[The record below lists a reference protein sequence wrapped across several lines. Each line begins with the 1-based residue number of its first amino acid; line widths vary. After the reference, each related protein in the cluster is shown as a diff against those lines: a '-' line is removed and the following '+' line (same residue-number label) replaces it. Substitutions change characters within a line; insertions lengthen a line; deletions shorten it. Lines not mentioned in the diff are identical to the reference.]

1 MHLQRPIKF
10 LTLFAMGILCLL
22 ARPADCSPKKCVA
35 LVLSGGGARGL
46 AQIGTL
52 KALEKTGIKPDI
64 IVGTSM
70 GAIIGCLYAAGY
82 SADSIAKFAVS
93 LDWGDIF
100 SNEPQRKEMLMSRKD
115 ETGNYLFEVRL
126 DKNLNLLLPQSIS
139 EGQVFYNA
147 LAPKLAAVQHRFGT
161 DFDSLPIPLRIV
173 STDIVSGRKVVFSKG
188 NLATAIR
195 ASCGFPLVFSPV
207 NMDTMLLMDGGLMS
221 NIPVSA
227 CLEEFPGY
235 SVIAVDVT
243 SPLWDKKSLANPA
256 RLVDQV
262 VNIGLTKQKT
272 AERNLAS
279 SLITPD
285 LTGILNT
292 DFSKADTIIARGYRA
307 SITVLEK
314 IRAEV
319 SDTGENGPAPCRA
332 ADYVSP
338 PYSFINAGAGVIAGL
353 NKAFSASGV
362 HAGIPASEFRTKVY
376 SVLAEHGHPF
386 ARIQSIV
393 RKDSVTCVVIVP
405 GTVKGFSIAGNN
417 VTRYSIIR
425 ASIGMKTGDTLTTEK
440 ITRSMSALYSTD
452 LFKNVNIT
460 ADTNGIV
467 GIVLTE
473 KDFWRARVG
482 LRFDE
487 YNLLEGYIQPAYEN
501 LFGLGISTSLHL
513 QYGPLREKYALDLVS
528 NHIFSSAFA
537 NMVQIQGYIARE
549 RVATRTQYADSLD
562 SILTHVRL
570 EEQTLEKTGIMGIA
584 GVQLGKFFMLE
595 GGIRFERFALY
606 ESKAF
611 KDPFGAYKGGMQYLM
626 LRLTGDDLDR
636 FPFPEKGQKHYITIG
651 GAHDVIG
658 GTESF
663 LKIDGR
669 FSQYYTVANIHTFS
683 PQLQLVWSTDS
694 MPDVEK
700 VYLGGAGP
708 EEKYREIG
716 VYNYIP
722 FFGLRPRALP
732 GDVALLLHGNY
743 RLRIQPG
750 LFLSCSVDWGYA
762 WPWKDRWKLENLTMD
777 GLRKIGR
784 EYLDQAP
791 LGIGIGV
798 AYQTPVGPIRFSW
811 GRLLR
816 NKLDPEFA
824 ILSENLFYLSLG
836 HDF

>member
-1 MHLQRPIKF
+1 MRLQRPIKL
-10 LTLFAMGILCLL
+10 LTVFALGVLCLL
-22 ARPADCSPKKCVA
+22 VRPADCSPKKCIA

-52 KALEKTGIKPDI
+52 RALEKTGIKPDI

-82 SADSIAKFAVS
+82 SADSIAKFAGS
-93 LDWGDIF
+93 MNWGDIF
-100 SNEPQRKEMLMSRKD
+100 TNEPHRKEMLMSRKD

-227 CLEEFPGY
+227 SLEEFPGSY
-235 SVIAVDVT
+235 VIAVDVT
-243 SPLWDKKSLANPA
+243 SPLWDKKSLANPV

-262 VNIGLTKQKT
+262 INIGLTKQKA
-272 AERNLAS
+272 AEKNLADA
-279 SLITPD
+279 LITPD

-292 DFSKADTIIARGYRA
+292 DFSKADTIIARGYSA
-307 SITVLEK
+307 SIPVLEK
-314 IRAEV
+314 IRAEFFNTV
-319 SDTGENGPAPCRA
+319 ARDSTQCRA
-332 ADYVSP
+332 IDVVFLPCSFLNLSAADAT
-338 PYSFINAGAGVIAGL
+338 NL
-353 NKAFSASGV
+353 QKALSAASGP
-362 HAGIPASEFRTKVY
+362 AGIPISEFKKKVY
-376 SVLAEHGHPF
+376 SVLAEHGKPF
-386 ARIQSIV
+386 ARIQSIE
-393 RKDSVTCVVIVP
+393 RKGSITYVAIVP
-405 GTVKGFSIAGNN
+405 GTIKGFSVAGNN
-417 VTRYSIIR
+417 ITRFSVIR
-425 ASIGMKTGDTLTTEK
+425 ASVGMKIGDTLTMEK
-440 ITRSMSALYSTD
+440 ITRAMSALYSTD

-460 ADTNGIV
+460 ADTNGVV

-487 YNLLEGYIQPAYEN
+487 YNLVEGYIQPAYEN

-513 QYGPLREKYALDLVS
+513 QYGSLREKYALDLLS

-537 NMVQIQGYIARE
+537 NIVQVQGYLARE
-549 RVATRTQYADSLD
+549 RVVTRSTSADSLD
-562 SILTHVRL
+562 SILTHVHL

-611 KDPFGAYKGGMQYLM
+611 KDPFGAFKGGMQYFM

-658 GTESF
+658 GTQSF
-663 LKIDGR
+663 FKIDGH
-669 FSQYYTVANIHTFS
+669 FSQYYTFGKIHTFS
-683 PQLQLVWSTDS
+683 PQLQFVWSTDS

-708 EEKYREIG
+708 EEKSREIG
-716 VYNYIP
+716 VYNYLP
-722 FFGLRPRALP
+722 FFGLRPRSLP
-732 GDVALLLHGNY
+732 GDIALLLHGGY
-743 RLRIQPG
+743 QLRIQRG
-750 LFLSCSVDWGYA
+750 LYLLCSLDWGYA
-762 WPWKDRWKLENLTMD
+762 WPWEERWKPGNLTMS
-777 GLRKIGR
+777 GLQNIGR
-784 EYLDQAP
+784 DFIDQAP
-791 LGIGIGV
+791 LGMGIGI
-798 AYQTPVGPIRFSW
+798 AYETVVGPIRFSW

-816 NKLDPEFA
+816 NKLDPELA

>member
-1 MHLQRPIKF
+1 MK
-10 LTLFAMGILCLL
+10 LFTVIVLGILCLL
-22 ARPADCSPKKCVA
+22 ARPASSSPKKCIT

-52 KALEKTGIKPDI
+52 RALEKTGIKPDL

-70 GAIIGCLYAAGY
+70 GAIIGSLYAAGY
-82 SADSIAKFAVS
+82 CADSIARFAESVN
-93 LDWGDIF
+93 WGDIF
-100 SNEPQRKEMLMSRKD
+100 TNEPPRKEMLMSQKN
-115 ETGNYLFEVRL
+115 ETGNYLFEVRF

-139 EGQVFYNA
+139 EGQIFYNA
-147 LAPKLAAVQHRFGT
+147 LVPKLAAAQHRFGT

-195 ASCGFPLVFSPV
+195 ASCGFPLIFSPV
-207 NMDTMLLMDGGLMS
+207 NMDSMLLMDGGLMS
-221 NIPVSA
+221 NIPISA
-227 CLEEFPGY
+227 SLEEFPGCY
-235 SVIAVDVT
+235 VIAVDVT
-243 SPLWDKKSLANPA
+243 SPLWDKQSLANPA

-262 VNIGLTKQKT
+262 VNIGLTKQKA
-272 AERNLAS
+272 AEKSLAAA
-279 SLITPD
+279 LITPD
-285 LTGILNT
+285 LDGILNT
-292 DFSKADTIIARGYRA
+292 DFSKADTIMARGYSA
-307 SITVLEK
+307 SIPVLEK
-314 IRAEV
+314 IRAEF
-319 SDTGENGPAPCRA
+319 SDTAGSDSLQCRA
-332 ADYVSP
+332 INFVSP
-338 PYSFINAGAGVIAGL
+338 PYSFFNVSAAVTADLHKALSAAGG
-353 NKAFSASGV
+353 
-362 HAGIPASEFRTKVY
+362 HAGIPAAEFKKKVY
-376 SVLAEHGHPF
+376 AVLAEHGHSF

-393 RKDSVTCVVIVP
+393 QKDTITYVNIIP
-405 GTVKGFSIAGNN
+405 GIIKGFSIRGNDI
-417 VTRYSIIR
+417 TKTYIIQ
-425 ASIGMKTGDTLTTEK
+425 ASLGMKTGDTLSLKK
-440 ITRSMSALYSTD
+440 ITGAMSALYSMD

-467 GIVLTE
+467 GIVVTE
-473 KDFWRARVG
+473 KEFWRARVG

-487 YNLLEGYIQPAYEN
+487 YHLLEGYVQPAYEN

-513 QYGPLREKYALDLVS
+513 QYGPLREKYALELLG

-537 NMVQIQGYIARE
+537 NMGQIQGYIVRE
-549 RVATRTQYADSLD
+549 RVATRTEYPDSLD
-562 SILTHVRL
+562 STLTHVRL

-595 GGIRFERFALY
+595 GGARFERFARY

-611 KDPFGAYKGGMQYLM
+611 KDPFGGFNHGMQYLM
-626 LRLTGDDLDR
+626 VRLTGDDLDR

-651 GAHDVIG
+651 GAHDVTG

-663 LKIDGR
+663 LKIDGN
-669 FSQYYTVANIHTFS
+669 FSQYYTVADIHTFS
-683 PQLQLVWSTDS
+683 PQLQFVWSTNS

-716 VYNYIP
+716 IYNYIP

-732 GDVALLLHGNY
+732 GDIALLIHVNY
-743 RLRIQPG
+743 RLCIQHG
-750 LFLSCSVDWGYA
+750 LYLLCSLDWGYA
-762 WPWKDRWKLENLTMD
+762 WPWNEQWKLENLSVD
-777 GLRKIGR
+777 GLKKIGR
-784 EYLDQAP
+784 EFLDEAP
-791 LGIGIGV
+791 LGMGIGI
-798 AYQTPVGPIRFSW
+798 AYETLAGPIRFSW

-816 NKLDPEFA
+816 NKLNPELS